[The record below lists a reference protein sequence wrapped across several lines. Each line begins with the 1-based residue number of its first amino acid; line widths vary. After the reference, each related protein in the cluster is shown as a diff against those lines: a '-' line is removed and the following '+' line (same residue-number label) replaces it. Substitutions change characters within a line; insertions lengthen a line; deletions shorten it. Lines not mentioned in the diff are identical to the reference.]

1 MPLVNPYIP
10 LYKRLG
16 YTFAEEANIVEALTH
31 RSASKHHNERLEFL
45 GDAILGMV
53 IAKALYLRFPK
64 QPEGKLTRMRSSL
77 VKGDTLAEVAR
88 EFELGELLL
97 LGPGE
102 LKSGGFRRDSILAD
116 AVESIIG
123 AIYLEAGMAKCET
136 LILDWFACR
145 LKALDPEAVSKDDKT
160 RLQEYL
166 QSNKH
171 PLPLYEVTEI
181 KGKSHDQTFYV
192 ECNVEGLNKAVV
204 GKGNS
209 RRRAEQKAAKQAFEK
224 LINDR

>member
-1 MPLVNPYIP
+1 MPVVNPYLR

-16 YTFAEEANIVEALTH
+16 YIFAKEANIVEALTH
-31 RSASKHHNERLEFL
+31 RSANKQHNERLEFL

-53 IAKALYLRFPK
+53 VAKALYQRFPK

-88 EFELGELLL
+88 EFELGDLLL

-102 LKSGGFRRDSILAD
+102 LKSGGFTRDSILAD
-116 AVESIIG
+116 AVEAIIG
-123 AIYLEAGMAKCET
+123 AIYLEAGRDKCES
-136 LILDWFACR
+136 LILQWFDSR
-145 LKALDPEAVSKDDKT
+145 IQALDPEAVSKDDKT

-166 QSNKH
+166 QSKKL
-171 PLPLYEVTEI
+171 PLPEYNVTAI

-192 ECNVEGLNKAVV
+192 ECHVSGIKKTIQ

-209 RRRAEQKAAKQAFEK
+209 RRRAEQRAAKQAFEN
-224 LINDR
+224 LINDK

>member
-1 MPLVNPYIP
+1 
-10 LYKRLG
+10 
-16 YTFAEEANIVEALTH
+16 
-31 RSASKHHNERLEFL
+31 
-45 GDAILGMV
+45 MV
-53 IAKALYLRFPK
+53 IAKVLYQRFPK

-116 AVESIIG
+116 AVEAIIG
-123 AIYLEAGMAKCET
+123 AIYLEAGMDQCES
-136 LILDWFACR
+136 LILDWFAAR
-145 LKALDPEAVSKDDKT
+145 LDALDPEAVSKDDKT

-192 ECNVEGLNKAVV
+192 ECNVEGLNKAVI

-224 LINDR
+224 LTNDR

>member
-1 MPLVNPYIP
+1 M
-10 LYKRLG
+10 YKRLG
-16 YTFAEEANIVEALTH
+16 YTFANEANIVEALTH
-31 RSASKHHNERLEFL
+31 RSVSKQHNERLEFL

-53 IAKALYLRFPK
+53 IAKVLYQRFPK

-116 AVESIIG
+116 AVEAIIG
-123 AIYLEAGMAKCET
+123 AIYLEAGMDKCEA
-136 LILDWFACR
+136 LILDWFASR

-166 QSNKH
+166 QANKH

-192 ECNVEGLNKAVV
+192 ECNVAGIDKAVI
-204 GKGNS
+204 GKGHS

-224 LINDR
+224 LTNDR

>member
-1 MPLVNPYIP
+1 MPHVNPYLP
-10 LYKRLG
+10 LYRRLG
-16 YTFAEEANIVEALTH
+16 YTFEDEANIVKALTH
-31 RSASKHHNERLEFL
+31 RSASKQHNERLEFL

-53 IAKALYLRFPK
+53 IAKALYQRFPK

-116 AVESIIG
+116 AIEAIIG
-123 AIYLEAGMAKCET
+123 AIYLEAGMKKCES
-136 LILDWFACR
+136 LVLDWFDSR

-192 ECNVEGLNKAVV
+192 ECSVQGLEKAVV

-209 RRRAEQKAAKQAFEK
+209 RRRAEQRAAKQAFEK
-224 LINDR
+224 LINDN

>member
-1 MPLVNPYIP
+1 MRLVNPYLH

-16 YTFAEEANIVEALTH
+16 YTFANEANIVEALTH
-31 RSASKHHNERLEFL
+31 RSVSKQHNERLEFL

-53 IAKALYLRFPK
+53 IAKVLYQRFPK

-116 AVESIIG
+116 AVEAIIG
-123 AIYLEAGMAKCET
+123 AIYLEAGMDKCEA
-136 LILDWFACR
+136 LILDWFASR

-166 QSNKH
+166 QANKH

-192 ECNVEGLNKAVV
+192 ECNVAGIDKAVI
-204 GKGNS
+204 GKGHS

-224 LINDR
+224 LTNDR

>member
-1 MPLVNPYIP
+1 MSLVNPYLP

-16 YTFAEEANIVEALTH
+16 YTFADEVNIVEALTH
-31 RSASKHHNERLEFL
+31 RSASKLHNERLEFL

-53 IAKALYLRFPK
+53 IAKALYQRFPK

-116 AVESIIG
+116 AVEAIIG
-123 AIYLEAGMAKCET
+123 AIYLEAGMDKCEA
-136 LILDWFACR
+136 LILNWFASR

-166 QSNKH
+166 QANKH

-192 ECNVEGLNKAVV
+192 ECNVVGIEKAVI

-224 LINDR
+224 LTNEN